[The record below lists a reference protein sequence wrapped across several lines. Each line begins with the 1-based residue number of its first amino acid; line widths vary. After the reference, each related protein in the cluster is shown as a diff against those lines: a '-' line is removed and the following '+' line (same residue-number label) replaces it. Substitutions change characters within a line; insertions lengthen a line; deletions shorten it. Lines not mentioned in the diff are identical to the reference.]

1 MGILPIP
8 RTLSIAFKC
17 KKTLAAAG
25 NETFP
30 AADFS
35 YAFADHLRLKTP
47 TLQPTVAHSSA
58 NPAHDSRT

>member
-17 KKTLAAAG
+17 KKTKAAAG
-25 NETFP
+25 NVLFP
-30 AADFS
+30 AAAFS
-35 YAFADHLRLKTP
+35 YAFADNLHLKTP